1 MLLEEYINVINAIRS
16 YVNGEEMDQAFCSNL
31 AGAYQ
36 ICKKHNLTALMAE
49 VLDRTDVDK
58 RSPIYQR
65 WQMEKNQ
72 AVYKNV
78 LMDVEREEI
87 IAFFEEK
94 NIWYLL
100 LKGLI
105 IREYYPNPALRE
117 MSDNDILV
125 DRKYMKDIY
134 DFMVGRGYSIKG
146 YGTSNHDEYLK
157 KPAYNF
163 DASSEN
169 LFKVDFAAEEMLEW
183 AKENNMKVRGHVL
196 VWHSQVDPSIFA
208 IDYQAYADGKLT
220 KSDTAKLDEEC
231 LVDREE
237 LLARLK
243 RYIYGV
249 LEYTYKNGYADV
261 IYAWD
266 VVNEAADENQY
277 DGLRR
282 SYWYQ
287 IIGPDYLYYAFLY
300 AREAETLYAKQY
312 ASLYG
317 LDADTDDLSSI
328 QPKLFYNDYN
338 EWFGSRSDAIIHF
351 LTEEP
356 WNENHEKVKSSVINP
371 DGDGTIYGDG
381 LLDGIGMQGHLDD
394 TQNIEQY
401 MIALEKYNAAVPEL
415 HITELDIGRTGTD
428 ANANYYQAKFYYEFF
443 SRLIEEVKKGVNLTS
458 VTLWGLTDDASW
470 RRDSNPLL
478 FNADLSKKPA
488 FEAMVMAAKGEEFSM
503 TPEKIAVEAKDM
515 LVTFEPFKED
525 GKTKTVTPQDIGA
538 VSRGSGHQ
546 SVITVVNEENHTE
559 DAAIGFSLRV
569 RRNENDASMK
579 MDVSSYIG
587 KTIKITA
594 FVKTQDKKIRMG
606 LDGAESKLLVEE
618 KSLGDWTEL
627 STVCEIS
634 EELNSAYLFFETDG
648 NADFYLD
655 DISITCQDT
664 DIIEQEQKEMS
675 LWEKIVKFFENLFH
689 SDK

>member
-1 MLLEEYINVINAIRS
+1 M
-16 YVNGEEMDQAFCSNL
+16 
-31 AGAYQ
+31 
-36 ICKKHNLTALMAE
+36 
-49 VLDRTDVDK
+49 
-58 RSPIYQR
+58 
-65 WQMEKNQ
+65 
-72 AVYKNV
+72 
-78 LMDVEREEI
+78 
-87 IAFFEEK
+87 
-94 NIWYLL
+94 
-100 LKGLI
+100 
-105 IREYYPNPALRE
+105 
-117 MSDNDILV
+117 
-125 DRKYMKDIY
+125 
-134 DFMVGRGYSIKG
+134 
-146 YGTSNHDEYLK
+146 
-157 KPAYNF
+157 
-163 DASSEN
+163 
-169 LFKVDFAAEEMLEW
+169 
-183 AKENNMKVRGHVL
+183 
-196 VWHSQVDPSIFA
+196 
-208 IDYQAYADGKLT
+208 
-220 KSDTAKLDEEC
+220 
-231 LVDREE
+231 
-237 LLARLK
+237 
-243 RYIYGV
+243 
-249 LEYTYKNGYADV
+249 
-261 IYAWD
+261 
-266 VVNEAADENQY
+266 
-277 DGLRR
+277 
-282 SYWYQ
+282 
-287 IIGPDYLYYAFLY
+287 
-300 AREAETLYAKQY
+300 
-312 ASLYG
+312 
-317 LDADTDDLSSI
+317 DADTDDLSSI